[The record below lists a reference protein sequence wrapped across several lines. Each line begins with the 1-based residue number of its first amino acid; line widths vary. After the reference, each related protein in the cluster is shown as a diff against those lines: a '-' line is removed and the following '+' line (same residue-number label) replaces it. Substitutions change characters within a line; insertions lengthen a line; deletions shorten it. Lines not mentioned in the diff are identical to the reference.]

1 MRSEREERERALCTF
16 RSRVCV
22 YGVVNDGCCLKMVFS
37 ESKLYRLPLSMQTR
51 ISLTAQHLHTTR
63 TPPPHFKIARSRT
76 LSLSHI
82 PHIHTALLN
91 TRPHT
96 SHHISHFSPLSHH
109 ALLQRLIHPLM
120 KVEHR
125 VLVLWRKAA
134 SLPLIRIK
142 R

>member
-1 MRSEREERERALCTF
+1 MRSERERRELCVRFAREYVT
-16 RSRVCV
+16 
-22 YGVVNDGCCLKMVFS
+22 VVNDGCCLKMVFS

-51 ISLTAQHLHTTR
+51 ISLTAQHLLHTTR